1 MPELFILSVFI
12 LLAMIC
18 GLIEHVMEKWE
29 QHSYHVRDLN
39 ADKNTHHYSHTTF

>member
-12 LLAMIC
+12 LLALIC

-29 QHSYHVRDLN
+29 QRSYRLRGLN
-39 ADKNTHHYSHTTF
+39 ANERTNHYPHTPS